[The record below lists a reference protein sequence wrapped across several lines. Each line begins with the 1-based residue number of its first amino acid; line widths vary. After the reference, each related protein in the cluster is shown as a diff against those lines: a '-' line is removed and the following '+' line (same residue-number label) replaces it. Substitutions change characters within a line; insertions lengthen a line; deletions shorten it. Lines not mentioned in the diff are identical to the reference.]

1 MLLKLAVILSIP
13 VFTAALPKVARTQTY
28 QDCPVAN
35 AVLTFPEGQTALS
48 LPSGQVPNQILLGV
62 GVQNY
67 TCSDAGTYTYAPNPD
82 SLQQVPN
89 SITGL

>member
-13 VFTAALPKVARTQTY
+13 IFTAALPKVARTQAY

-35 AVLTFPEGQTALS
+35 AVLTFPAGQTALS
-48 LPSGQVPNQILLGV
+48 IPSGQVPNHILLGV

-67 TCSDAGTYTYAPNPD
+67 TCTNAGTYTYASGPQ
-82 SLQQVPN
+82 SLQ
-89 SITGL
+89 